1 MSAAVI
7 IVCAIVGF
15 AVLAWLILSHRAAPA
30 PYLPTL
36 APLSYAPTTYAPMP
50 VTYVPVAATPAATPV
65 ATPVATPAAT
75 PAAMVMMMPTEEPT
89 LPSLTPDPSIFELS
103 RAR

>member
-15 AVLAWLILSHRAAPA
+15 AVLAWLSLSHRAAPA

-65 ATPVATPAAT
+65 ATPVATPAA
-75 PAAMVMMMPTEEPT
+75 MVMMMPTEEPT